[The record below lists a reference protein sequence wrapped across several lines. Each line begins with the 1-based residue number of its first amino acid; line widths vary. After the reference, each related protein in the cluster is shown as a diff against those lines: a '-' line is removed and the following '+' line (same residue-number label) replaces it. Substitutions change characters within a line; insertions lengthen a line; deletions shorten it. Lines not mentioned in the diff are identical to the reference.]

1 MVKAEPAQP
10 GPKGRAGGFAPVGWT
25 GNVQQF
31 SNTKTILLSVQP
43 NSLLLTFTMN
53 NNLKKT
59 EELVSFLGS
68 TFIKISSVTVFSL
81 LINTVIMAYFS
92 DTLQLKDL

>member
-1 MVKAEPAQP
+1 
-10 GPKGRAGGFAPVGWT
+10 
-25 GNVQQF
+25 
-31 SNTKTILLSVQP
+31 
-43 NSLLLTFTMN
+43 MN